1 MRYLRPFKLANEYEI
16 HAAGRTRIEIEFSIG
31 PRKIGLRLNSSK
43 TAKK

>member
-1 MRYLRPFKLANEYEI
+1 MRILHPFKLANESEI
-16 HAAGRTRIEIEFSIG
+16 NAAGRTRVEIEFSIG